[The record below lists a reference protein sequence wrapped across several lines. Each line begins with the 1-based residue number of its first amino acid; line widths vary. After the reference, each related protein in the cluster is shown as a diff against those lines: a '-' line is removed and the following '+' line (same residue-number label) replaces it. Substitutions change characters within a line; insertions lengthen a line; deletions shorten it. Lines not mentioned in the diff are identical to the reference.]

1 MDAQY
6 AVGFRSGSET
16 RETRASLFF
25 APDTS
30 VAGLA
35 GFSKISDAY
44 EKSDGLAES
53 FAVWALFAGTKRRK
67 GCTKTSPTR
76 FRDYVRP
83 QVLAGTSV
91 ALQINDLVS
100 LRPVLPAAHWM
111 DWS

>member
-1 MDAQY
+1 
-6 AVGFRSGSET
+6 VEESRFGSET

-53 FAVWALFAGTKRRK
+53 FAVRPVSAAGKRLKVYTKWSS
-67 GCTKTSPTR
+67 TFFSPAAC
-76 FRDYVRP
+76 P
-83 QVLAGTSV
+83 QVIAGTSV
-91 ALQINDLVS
+91 ALEINDFVS
-100 LRPVLPAAHWM
+100 SRLAPPVAHWM
-111 DWS
+111 DWF